1 MRRVGAGERANAD
14 SFASMRWLAAYKHRV
29 MVVYIMGLFI
39 QIVDGTIVNI
49 AIPTLADEF
58 DVEATDVDWTIIGF
72 YLAVIV
78 VIPIAGFAGDRFG
91 TKRVFLSALGG
102 FVLASMLC
110 GAAQTLDQLIAF
122 RMLQGLFAGLITP
135 IGSAILYRAFP
146 VEERARASA
155 AVIAVA
161 VIAPVV
167 GPVLGGLILETLSW
181 RWIFYINIPIGGLG
195 LVLGFSWLREEIVG
209 ASARIDWAGV
219 VLSAGG
225 LGLLLFG
232 ISEGPSRGWSSA
244 IIVAAL
250 VVGAF
255 ALVSLV
261 VVETRIADPIL
272 ALRLFRIGLFRA
284 TNLAGAPAYMAFFSY
299 IFLMPIFLQ
308 KVGDHSALRTGLTVS
323 AQALGVIISSQA
335 TGNYLY
341 PKYGPRVLLVVGSLS
356 ALVVSMWFVTIDETT
371 SLLAIASVTM
381 LRGLAM
387 GMVFISLQAATYTTV
402 DLADMGR
409 ATSLFNTQRQAAVAI
424 GIAIVA
430 TVVSSMVA
438 SLDSP
443 ADGGSPTGERVDAFR
458 MAFGVSASLFAVAAV
473 MALFVKT
480 EDARPSMAARS
491 S

>member
-1 MRRVGAGERANAD
+1 
-14 SFASMRWLAAYKHRV
+14 MRWLAAYKHRV

-58 DVEATDVDWTIIGF
+58 GVEATDVDWAIIGF

-78 VIPIAGFAGDRFG
+78 VIPVAGFVGDRFG

-110 GAAQTLDQLIAF
+110 GAAQSLDQLIVF
-122 RMLQGLFAGLITP
+122 RMFQGLFAGLITP
-135 IGSAILYRAFP
+135 IGSAMLYRAFP

-155 AVIAVA
+155 AVLAVA
-161 VIAPVV
+161 VIAPIL
-167 GPVLGGLILETLSW
+167 GPVLGGVIIETLSW

-195 LVLGFSWLREEIVG
+195 LLLGLSWLREEVVG
-209 ASARIDWAGV
+209 TSARIDWAGV
-219 VLSAGG
+219 LLSAGG
-225 LGLLLFG
+225 LGLLLFS
-232 ISEGPSRGWSSA
+232 ISEGPSRGWSSG

-250 VVGAF
+250 GIGTLSLV
-255 ALVSLV
+255 ALVL
-261 VVETRIADPIL
+261 VETHIADPIL
-272 ALRLFRIGLFRA
+272 ALRLFRNRLFRS
-284 TNLAGAPAYMAFFSY
+284 TNLAGAPTYMAFFSY

-323 AQALGVIISSQA
+323 AQAVGVIISSQI
-335 TGNYLY
+335 TGNFLY
-341 PKYGPRVLLVVGSLS
+341 PRYGPRILMVVGSIS
-356 ALVVSMWFVTIDETT
+356 AMTVSMWFVTIDETT
-371 SLLAIASVTM
+371 SLLAIAGVTM

-387 GMVFISLQAATYTTV
+387 GMVFIPLQTATYTTV

-424 GIAIVA
+424 GIAFVA
-430 TVVSSMVA
+430 TIVSSMVT

-443 ADGGSPTGERVDAFR
+443 AEGGSPTGERVDAFR
-458 MAFGVSASLFAVAAV
+458 VAFGVSASLFAVGAIL
-473 MALFVKT
+473 ALFVKT
-480 EDARPSMAARS
+480 EDARASMAARS